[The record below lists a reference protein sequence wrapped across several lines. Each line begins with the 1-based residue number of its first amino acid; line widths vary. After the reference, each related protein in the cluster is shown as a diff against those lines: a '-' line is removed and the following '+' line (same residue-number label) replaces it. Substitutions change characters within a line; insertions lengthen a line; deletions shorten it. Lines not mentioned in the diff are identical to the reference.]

1 MDYDIDE
8 IVYGDIVDTELD
20 DSQVNFL
27 YWWYYE
33 LQYISQC
40 FQPMRK
46 HKDIYKKLYVSI
58 DISKYRKDNYVK
70 TYVPCGMRCYRQNSH
85 RMA

>member
-1 MDYDIDE
+1 MDYDVDE

-33 LQYISQC
+33 L
-40 FQPMRK
+40 
-46 HKDIYKKLYVSI
+46 
-58 DISKYRKDNYVK
+58 
-70 TYVPCGMRCYRQNSH
+70 
-85 RMA
+85 